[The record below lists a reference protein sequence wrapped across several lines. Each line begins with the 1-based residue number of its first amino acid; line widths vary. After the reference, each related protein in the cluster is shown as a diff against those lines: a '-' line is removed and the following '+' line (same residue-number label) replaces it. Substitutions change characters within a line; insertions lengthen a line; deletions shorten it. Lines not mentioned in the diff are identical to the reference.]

1 MHEIAHKCAIF
12 SFFWGYIEG
21 AFNALIKTLS
31 IFRERSRRMAGL
43 TKKQKSF
50 CIGFI
55 NFGNIAEAEA
65 YSGVKNGRELLC
77 REEIRDELR
86 RLSDVFN
93 ESVACIA
100 GAGLIKLAEGCFMT
114 STRAPRLSTI
124 WICLWSRKYGAKT
137 TRSRS
142 SFLTASRRCAS
153 FPREMRKGQARDRFT
168 TRLWREPKA

>member
-1 MHEIAHKCAIF
+1 
-12 SFFWGYIEG
+12 
-21 AFNALIKTLS
+21 
-31 IFRERSRRMAGL
+31 MAGL

-55 NFGNIAEAEA
+55 NFGNIAEAET

-100 GAGLIKLAEGCFMT
+100 GAGLIKLAVGKVSDAVGLLYDERPSAEALNNMDLFMV
-114 STRAPRLSTI
+114 SEIRRKNDQVEIKFFDRFKALCELSKGNEKRSGSGSFYDALMAGAESLNNTAD
-124 WICLWSRKYGAKT
+124 YGA
-137 TRSRS
+137 
-142 SFLTASRRCAS
+142 
-153 FPREMRKGQARDRFT
+153 
-168 TRLWREPKA
+168 